1 MLTKFPSNFIFFD
14 LVFEIKL
21 RAPKSSFFSSKKSKK
36 DKFDFFSNFCCW
48 YKVHII
54 QKNGEKLFS
63 LKSTFVGK
71 NSQKSILYKRKKVVF
86 SFFRPYYT
94 NFIFFTTYHKC
105 MHKRF
110 FLGRRKR
117 MYTAVAVVGSVLP
130 FLFLKDGFM
139 SCASF
144 MLCCVFY
151 IAMFC
156 CCLVLI

>member
-1 MLTKFPSNFIFFD
+1 MPTLSEKALRIFIFTHA
-14 LVFEIKL
+14 VRCCPL
-21 RAPKSSFFSSKKSKK
+21 RYVCNTMVK
-36 DKFDFFSNFCCW
+36 N
-48 YKVHII
+48 KVHII

-63 LKSTFVGK
+63 LKITFVDK

-117 MYTAVAVVGSVLP
+117 MYTAVAVVDSVLP

-144 MLCCVFY
+144 MLCCVLY

>member
-1 MLTKFPSNFIFFD
+1 MGNPNWKGTWRLLVQYFLLSYQHHKAIRSYTKKWRKT
-14 LVFEIKL
+14 VFTEKYFCGQ
-21 RAPKSSFFSSKKSKK
+21 KQSKI
-36 DKFDFFSNFCCW
+36 
-48 YKVHII
+48 HI
-54 QKNGEKLFS
+54 
-63 LKSTFVGK
+63 
-71 NSQKSILYKRKKVVF
+71 YKRKKVVF
-86 SFFRPYYT
+86 SFFRQYYT

-117 MYTAVAVVGSVLP
+117 MYTAVAVVGIVLP

-139 SCASF
+139 SCTSF
-144 MLCCVFY
+144 MLCCVLY